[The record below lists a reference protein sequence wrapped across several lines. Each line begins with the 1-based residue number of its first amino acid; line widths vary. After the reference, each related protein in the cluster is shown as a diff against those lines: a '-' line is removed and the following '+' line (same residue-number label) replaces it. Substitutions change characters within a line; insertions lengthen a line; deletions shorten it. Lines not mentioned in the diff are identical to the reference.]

1 MDTSL
6 LGQVSIFWGNGK
18 GKTTAALGTALRAL
32 GNGYTV
38 HLVQSMKNGAGD
50 PEIAYPGELNGLAQ
64 LAGFSYKR
72 FGSGEWII
80 GKPNNEAK
88 NSFDEA
94 CAYVRSCF
102 GKYDII
108 IADEFLYAIQLGL
121 CTEADIQQ
129 LIKEKPFNQEFIL
142 TGSHIAYPS
151 LFALADL
158 VTEIK
163 KIKHPYDQGK
173 IARKGIEY

>member
-1 MDTSL
+1 MDRSH
-6 LGQVSIFWGNGK
+6 LGQTSIFWGNGK

-38 HLVQSMKNGAGD
+38 HLIQCMKNGAGD
-50 PEIAYPGELNGLAQ
+50 PEIEHPGELKALAQ
-64 LAGFSYKR
+64 FSGFSCKR

-80 GKPNNEAK
+80 GKPNNEAQA
-88 NSFDEA
+88 SFQEA
-94 CAYVRSCF
+94 LTYVRSCF
-102 GKYDII
+102 GRYDIL

-121 CTEADIQQ
+121 CTEADILT
-129 LIKEKPFNQEFIL
+129 LIKDKPSTQELIL
-142 TGSHIAYPS
+142 TGSHIPYPT
-151 LFALADL
+151 LFEQADL

-173 IARKGIEY
+173 LARKGIEY